1 MVIISIIIC
10 AALAYYFAVFIQNKK
25 VGYSLS
31 FTFIALF
38 LISIVLLV
46 ANENNH
52 LGMEKVTRSQ
62 TEQIQTVNKGSNL
75 LLYKKLGTKN
85 KENVYVYRT
94 PETADNKK
102 PQTTKVNLHVKNK
115 VKVGNYDSSTLTQK
129 TTRWEY
135 KNDFYSFLFGI
146 SDNNK
151 EFIKQTNTFKV
162 GKDWLVL
169 TTDQAKELAKKSKSK
184 SFKAQMKTE
193 GATFVKAAVMKAMQ
207 ENPTMDS
214 AQQKKV
220 QEQATKAFKAQ
231 AMEKLV
237 EEITESDK

>member
-1 MVIISIIIC
+1 MIIVSIIIC
-10 AALAYYFAVFIQNKK
+10 AALAYYFAVFIPNKK
-25 VGYSLS
+25 VGYSIS

-46 ANENNH
+46 LNESNH
-52 LGMEKVTRSQ
+52 FGMEKVDSSK
-62 TEQIQTVNKGSNL
+62 TEQIQTVNKGSKL
-75 LLYKKLGTKN
+75 LLYKKLGTQG
-85 KENVYVYRT
+85 KEDVYIYRT
-94 PETADNKK
+94 PETAKSKN
-102 PQTTKVNLHVKNK
+102 PQTTKVDLHVTNK
-115 VKVGNYDSSTLTQK
+115 VKKGNYDAATLTK
-129 TTRWEY
+129 RTTRWEY

-169 TTDQAKELAKKSKSK
+169 TTDQAKELSKKAQSK
-184 SFKAQMKTE
+184 SFKNQMKSE
-193 GATFVKAAVMKAMQ
+193 GATYVKAAMMKAMQ
-207 ENPTMDS
+207 ENPTMTS

-237 EEITESDK
+237 EEITEK

>member
-1 MVIISIIIC
+1 MVIISIVIC
-10 AALAYYFAVFIQNKK
+10 AALAYYFAVFLQNKK

-38 LISIVLLV
+38 ILSIVLLV
-46 ANENNH
+46 ANESSH
-52 LGMEKVTRSQ
+52 FGMQKVTESK
-62 TEQIQTVNKGSNL
+62 TEQIQTVNKGSKV
-75 LLYKKLGTKN
+75 LLYKNLGTKG
-85 KENVYVYRT
+85 KENLYIYRT
-94 PETADNKK
+94 PETANDKK
-102 PQTTKVNLHVKNK
+102 PQTTKVDLHVKNN
-115 VKVGNYDSSTLTQK
+115 VKVGNYDAATMTQK

-169 TTDQAKELAKKSKSK
+169 TTNQAKELDKKTKSK
-184 SFKAQMKTE
+184 SFKAQMKSE
-193 GATFVKAAVMKAMQ
+193 GAAYVKAAVMKAMQ
-207 ENPTMDS
+207 EDPSMTPS
-214 AQQKKV
+214 EQKQV
-220 QEQATKAFKAQ
+220 QEKATKAFKAQ

-237 EEITESDK
+237 EEITEDN

>member
-38 LISIVLLV
+38 LLSIVLLV

-52 LGMEKVTRSQ
+52 FGMEKVTSSK

-75 LLYKKLGTKN
+75 LLYKKLGTQN
-85 KENVYVYRT
+85 KENVYIYRT
-94 PETADNKK
+94 PETTNDKK

-115 VKVGNYDSSTLTQK
+115 VKVGNYDAATLTKK

-135 KNDFYSFLFGI
+135 KNGFYSFLFGI

-151 EFIKQTNTFKV
+151 EFVKQTNTFKV

-184 SFKAQMKTE
+184 TFKDQMKTE
-193 GATFVKAAVMKAMQ
+193 GATYVKSAMMKAMQ
-207 ENPTMDS
+207 ENPTMTS

-220 QEQATKAFKAQ
+220 QEQAEKAFKAQ

-237 EEITESDK
+237 EEITESNK